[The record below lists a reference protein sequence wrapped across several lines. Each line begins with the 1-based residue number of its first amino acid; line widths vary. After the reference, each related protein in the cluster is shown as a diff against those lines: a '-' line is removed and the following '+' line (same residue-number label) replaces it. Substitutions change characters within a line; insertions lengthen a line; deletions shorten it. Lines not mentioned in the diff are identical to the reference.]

1 MQNIE
6 NWNNTDLSL
15 NNALSGA
22 NNALGYYG
30 TWYPDYRYYSPT
42 TTIVVTGHRSCG
54 CPKCAGDCC
63 DCAECKVK
71 RLEKRVAEL
80 EKARAE
86 G

>member
-30 TWYPDYRYYSPT
+30 TWYPGWYSPT
-42 TTIVVTGHRSCG
+42 QTIVISGHRYCT
-54 CPKCAGDCC
+54 CPNCTGGCC
-63 DCAECKVK
+63 DCADCKVK

-80 EKARAE
+80 EKSRSE
-86 G
+86 